1 MKKAKKK
8 KDREVDKTWMPF
20 SPRLVEEKKY
30 NKYKDIVVVLG
41 LGVQI
46 MKSSYDSEM
55 ERRLCAGFS
64 DKEIADLL
72 GLDPWEV
79 RKIRTVRETE
89 ITEGIIDK
97 ICEDSLD
104 FQGIGPGIEDAM
116 KLYKSLVK

>member
-1 MKKAKKK
+1 MKKDKNEKA
-8 KDREVDKTWMPF
+8 REVDKTWMPF

-30 NKYKDIVVVLG
+30 NKYKDIVVMLG

-55 ERRLCAGFS
+55 ERRICAGLS
-64 DKEIADLL
+64 DREIADLL
-72 GLDPWEV
+72 GLEAWEV

-104 FQGIGPGIEDAM
+104 FEGIGPGIEDA
-116 KLYKSLVK
+116 LRFYKSFVK

>member
-1 MKKAKKK
+1 MKKDKKE
-8 KDREVDKTWMPF
+8 KDREVDKSWMPF

-30 NKYKDIVVVLG
+30 HKYKDMVVMLG

-55 ERRLCAGFS
+55 ERRICAGLS
-64 DKEIADLL
+64 DREIAELL
-72 GLDPWEV
+72 GLEQWEV

-89 ITEGIIDK
+89 ITEGIIDR

-104 FQGIGPGIEDAM
+104 FKDIGPGIEDAL

>member
-1 MKKAKKK
+1 MKKDKKGK
-8 KDREVDKTWMPF
+8 VREVDKTWMPF

-30 NKYKDIVVVLG
+30 NKYKYIVVMLG

-46 MKSSYDSEM
+46 MKSSYDTEM
-55 ERRLCAGFS
+55 ERRICAGLS
-64 DKEIADLL
+64 DREIADLL
-72 GLDPWEV
+72 GLEAWEV

-104 FQGIGPGIEDAM
+104 FEGIGPGVEDAL
-116 KLYKSLVK
+116 KFYRSLVK